1 LKKEFIPFWTA
12 MAGSQMNVLSPGR
25 CDQSVALAPFYFG
38 FFFQLVNS
46 AGVFTILIARGCHE
60 IGKVLLQ
67 WTETIR
73 RQI

>member
-1 LKKEFIPFWTA
+1 MT
-12 MAGSQMNVLSPGR
+12 GSQMKVLCPGR